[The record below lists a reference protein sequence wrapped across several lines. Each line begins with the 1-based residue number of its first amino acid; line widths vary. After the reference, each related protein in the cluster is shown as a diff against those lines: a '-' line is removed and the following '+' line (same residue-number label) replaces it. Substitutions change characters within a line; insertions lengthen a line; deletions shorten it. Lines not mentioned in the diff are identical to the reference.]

1 MLSWFLGTYS
11 SLYVSEPLKYSHLI
25 NYTRNNLATC
35 HNRLVATCSNVAI
48 VITYLALLQP
58 TRLKVQDFISRLS
71 LAGNKL

>member
-35 HNRLVATCSNVAI
+35 HNRFVASCSNVAI
-48 VITYLALLQP
+48 VITLIFGIA